1 MSAPA
6 AKERVTRL
14 EEAGVIRGFRLEL
27 DPALLGWPITAY
39 VRVRPSPGQLSRI
52 AELAASMPQVAEC
65 HRITGEDCFEILK
78 IHLASIESLDDV
90 LDRFLAFGQTT
101 TSLVQSSP
109 STIAWPAPS
118 DGAFGLFLLKEAAS
132 GAPRSAR
139 RARPLRRAG
148 GDEQF
153 AVFVALLVDR
163 GDHQAHR
170 HADIDQHRLGELQAR
185 LDRFRH
191 RVGDAELVE
200 RAGVGGVA
208 GAGDDGDVG
217 PQRRAAATTASLA
230 LGVSRVTTSARAVS
244 MPQRRRN
251 SSREASPK

>member
-1 MSAPA
+1 MKENGSNRFQRSELLDDPRNVQLLALLRDDPRASVSELARRIGMSAPA

-65 HRITGEDCFEILK
+65 HRITGEDCFILK

-109 STIAWPAPS
+109 VPLRGPPLPTAPS
-118 DGAFGLFLLKEAAS
+118 G
-132 GAPRSAR
+132 
-139 RARPLRRAG
+139 
-148 GDEQF
+148 
-153 AVFVALLVDR
+153 
-163 GDHQAHR
+163 
-170 HADIDQHRLGELQAR
+170 
-185 LDRFRH
+185 
-191 RVGDAELVE
+191 
-200 RAGVGGVA
+200 
-208 GAGDDGDVG
+208 
-217 PQRRAAATTASLA
+217 
-230 LGVSRVTTSARAVS
+230 
-244 MPQRRRN
+244 
-251 SSREASPK
+251 SSS